1 MCGRV
6 LIGENK
12 EIERQGGVRR
22 DTMPGKVSK
31 TSTGN
36 PGSLLPVVTDAVPD
50 KVQYYR
56 WGLLRV
62 WDNEIHSRC
71 KHARIETLQSLPSFR
86 DLVGRNHCVTKVQG
100 YFEFDKVNRQLYYL
114 TTTDGSPLYIAG
126 LWDIWMDVDTN
137 ILIPTF
143 TMITTDPDEMVSQIH
158 DRMPV
163 ILKRNQISTWL
174 NSKLPVEERLAVLKQ
189 ANDIKL
195 QICLASERE
204 VKRDKPGKT
213 PPPQPGFL

>member
-12 EIERQGGVRR
+12 EIERQGGIRR
-22 DTMPGKVSK
+22 ETDPGKVSK

-36 PGSLLPVVTDAVPD
+36 PGSLLPVVTDAMPA

-56 WGLLRV
+56 WGLLRF
-62 WDNEIHSRC
+62 WDNQIHSKC
-71 KHARIETLQSLPSFR
+71 KHARIESLQQLPTFK
-86 DLVGRNHCVTKVQG
+86 DLVGKNHCVTKVQG
-100 YFEFDKVNRQLYYL
+100 YFEFDRSSKELYYI
-114 TTTDGSPLYIAG
+114 TTTDDSPLYIAC

-143 TMITTDPDEMVSQIH
+143 TMITTNPSTDVSTIH

-163 ILKRNQISTWL
+163 ILQRNQISTWL
-174 NSKLPVEERLAVLKQ
+174 NSKLPAAERLAVLNQGTPARLK
-189 ANDIKL
+189 
-195 QICLASERE
+195 ICLAAERE
-204 VKRDKPGKT
+204 VKRPEPPKT
-213 PPPQPGFL
+213 PPQQPGFL